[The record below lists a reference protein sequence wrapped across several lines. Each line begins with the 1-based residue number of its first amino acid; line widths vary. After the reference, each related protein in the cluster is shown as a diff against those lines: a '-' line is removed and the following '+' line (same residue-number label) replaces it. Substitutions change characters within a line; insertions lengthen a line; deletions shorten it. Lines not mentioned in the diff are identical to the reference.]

1 MAFMG
6 GLAGLGAAPGGFVDM
21 TRKLTEED
29 QRQQELG
36 LGDQKMALN
45 EQTLARGAHGL
56 GQLGVE
62 DAGTAALGRALAAAG
77 IDPSVL
83 GQSPGMPDGAMA
95 PAPGQPSTPS
105 IGPSAGT
112 PPGSPIG
119 DRFGTWDQTNTP
131 AGLPATV
138 PQGRQ
143 INGSQS
149 PSAPVGGPPLAPG
162 GTPPGSPAPGGGSP
176 GGAPPGGG
184 MLQGGGF
191 DLQTV
196 AAKIMQANPGIEKN
210 PQVLMSAITKAAP
223 LLNMQ
228 AKQELAQ
235 ARLDLQNSQLDLKAQ
250 TAGMND
256 ETRRRGQNPDA
267 VAVSKFLEANPGAT
281 PEQIAAY
288 RQTLRSQGTGQPTAT
303 QLKMDESARRVD
315 VVDNVITDA
324 LGSLKTGYQ
333 NGEYLTGVGGKT
345 QRVAEVLQN
354 LSGWSDKTAANNF
367 AQKLEILKTMAP
379 QILAGTARTSKDERA
394 RVDRIIRG
402 LDYGDTSQIT
412 VADLQYL
419 QNVVKQLRPAT
430 SGAKSAPSQT
440 GGTTPAGT
448 PRGNPDDAFR
458 AKAKA
463 EGYTDDQ
470 IDTFLKNRK

>member
-29 QRQQELG
+29 QRQQELL
-36 LGDQKMALN
+36 LGEDRHALN
-45 EQTLARGAHGL
+45 QQALTRGQFGLAGSSDDVL
-56 GQLGVE
+56 GTE
-62 DAGTAALGRALAAAG
+62 ALGRALAAAG
-77 IDPSVL
+77 MSPAALTGGV
-83 GQSPGMPDGAMA
+83 GPGMPDGAMA
-95 PAPGQPSTPS
+95 PPPGAPSTPS

-149 PSAPVGGPPLAPG
+149 PSGEPPLAAG
-162 GTPPGSPAPGGGSP
+162 GTPPGPMPPGGGAP
-176 GGAPPGGG
+176 GGAPGDGRG
-184 MLQGGGF
+184 FSGGF

-196 AAKIMQANPGIEKN
+196 AAKILEANPGLEKN
-210 PQVLMSAITKAAP
+210 PRVLMAALVKAAP

-235 ARLDLQNSQLDLKAQ
+235 ARIDLQNSQLDLKAQ
-250 TAGMND
+250 TAGMTD

-267 VAVSKFLEANPGAT
+267 VAVSKFLEANPGAS

-288 RQTLRSQGTGQPTAT
+288 RQTLRAQGSGQPTAT
-303 QLKMDESARRVD
+303 QLKLDESARRVD

-345 QRVAEVLQN
+345 QRVAEVLAN

-367 AQKLEILKTMAP
+367 AQKLELLKTMAP

-419 QNVVKQLRPAT
+419 QQVIKQLRPAT
-430 SGAKSAPSQT
+430 SGAKTAPSQT
-440 GGTTPAGT
+440 GGTTPGGT
-448 PRGNPDDAFR
+448 ARGGADDAFR

-470 IDTFLKNRK
+470 ISEFLKNRK